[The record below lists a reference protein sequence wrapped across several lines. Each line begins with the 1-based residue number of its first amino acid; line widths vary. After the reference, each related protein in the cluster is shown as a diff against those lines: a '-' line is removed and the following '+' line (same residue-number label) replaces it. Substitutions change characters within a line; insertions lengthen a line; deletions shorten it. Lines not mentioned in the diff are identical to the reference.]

1 MNFLAHIV
9 LSGDD
14 GDILVGNFMGDFVK
28 GSQWKLLPE
37 KVAQGALLHRFIDFE
52 TDVHPISIE
61 LRTYLHPAVG
71 KYASVA
77 LDMLYDHLLAT
88 HFNRF
93 VEPTLPDYAHEAYM
107 RLEGKSSHMPAAC
120 QFLFE
125 RMRADDWLTSYATY
139 DGLENAMLRLERRIG
154 RQVGF
159 NHVREVFERENNRFI
174 NGFHLIFPELQRRCS
189 EKIIS
194 FAQHGKGFN

>member
-14 GDILVGNFMGDFVK
+14 DDILVGNFMGDFVK
-28 GSQWKLLPE
+28 GSQWKHLPE

-52 TDVHPISIE
+52 TDVHPISVE

-77 LDMLYDHLLAT
+77 LDMLFDHLLAF
-88 HFNRF
+88 HFDQY
-93 VEPTLPDYAHEAYM
+93 VERTLSDYTFEAYT
-107 RLEGKSSHMPAAC
+107 RLADRTVHMPPAC

-154 RQVGF
+154 RPVGF
-159 NHVREVFERENNRFI
+159 ERVREVFASETHRFI
-174 NGFHLIFPELQRRCS
+174 SGFHLIFPELQRRCS

-194 FAQHGKGFN
+194 FAQHGKGPD